1 MNKGPLKGVKIIDA
15 SSVLMVP
22 YCTKLL
28 ADMGAEIIKIEAID
42 GDITRHIGPSVN
54 KGMGAVF
61 LNINRNKKSVCIDLK
76 SPEGRLIIYKLIKI
90 SDVFVSNIRKVALTK
105 IGLTHPHFKK
115 INPKIITANAVSPSH
130 RGHFHALL
138 KQHTAQ

>member
-1 MNKGPLKGVKIIDA
+1 MNKGPLKGVRIIDA

-61 LNINRNKKSVCIDLK
+61 FNLTRNKKIVCLDLK
-76 SPEGRLIIYKLIKI
+76 SPEVRLLIYTLITI
-90 SDVFVSNIRKVALTK
+90 SYFFVSTIRIVALHK
-105 IGLTHPHFKK
+105 LDLTL
-115 INPKIITANAVSPSH
+115 SP
-130 RGHFHALL
+130 FI
-138 KQHTAQ
+138 